1 MAHTVAEHQNSL
13 LYNPS
18 AGPDPLAGAGG
29 GGTVASAI
37 PAPHFGGNGALAG
50 GGGVMPPN
58 PALMLHLIQQ
68 YPDLQSKIDLLASRV
83 PIIDSEF
90 NTADFP
96 TEVAD
101 RLAVISRCDKYAKAI
116 ALKDEML
123 WIALNEKE
131 KLEGR
136 LTKEMD
142 INKEYVVEINKWAE
156 VLQQNVQQLQ
166 IEKSEKERLAR
177 DNMKLKEMLRKHN
190 MHYTGEV
197 VPPPAPVHN

>member
-13 LYNPS
+13 LYNPA

-29 GGTVASAI
+29 GGNVASAI
-37 PAPHFGGNGALAG
+37 PAPHFGSKGSLSG

-68 YPDLQSKIDLLASRV
+68 YPDLQSKIDQLASRV
-83 PIIDSEF
+83 PIIDTEF

-131 KLEGR
+131 KLEEK
-136 LTKEMD
+136 LSKEMD

-190 MHYTGEV
+190 MHFTGEV
-197 VPPPAPVHN
+197 VPPPPPKE